1 MCAAMYFLFANPQKP
16 ETINAARELAGVI
29 ESAGEGVVL
38 DAWLHDQLNIG
49 HKASLN
55 DLKRASIDCIIS
67 LGGDGTLLRTL
78 PTAALENIPVLGINM
93 GRVGFLLEVDDMD
106 LNLMVKRL
114 ISKDYQL
121 EHRHMLSAHI
131 VGRKEEYL
139 VMNDVVLCRGGN
151 PSSIRVENYANDE
164 LVYVTDGD
172 GVIVA
177 SATGSTGYCLS
188 AGGPVLHPTLRNLV
202 LLPICSHKAQQLPIV
217 FDEKIHVRLKSSAGP
232 GRTQQI
238 LFDGQTSLEL
248 PGTVE
253 VSVSLSKE
261 RVNFIRFAPQH
272 FYTRLRLKQA
282 EWSGK

>member
-1 MCAAMYFLFANPQKP
+1 MYFLFANPQKT
-16 ETINAARELAGVI
+16 ETIAVARELASAI
-29 ESAGEGVVL
+29 ASAGEDVAL
-38 DAWLHDQLNIG
+38 DTWLHDELKIG
-49 HKASLN
+49 VGLSLN
-55 DLKRASIDCIIS
+55 ELKGMDIDFIIS

-78 PTAALENIPVLGINM
+78 PTAARQKIPVLGINM
-93 GRVGFLLEVDDMD
+93 GRVGFLLEVENMD
-106 LNLMVKRL
+106 LTLLVRRL
-114 ISKDYQL
+114 RQRDFHL
-121 EHRHMLSAHI
+121 ESRHMLSAR
-131 VGRKEEYL
+131 VTGRDEEYL

-188 AGGPVLHPTLRNLV
+188 AGGPVLHPTLKNLV

-217 FDEKIHVRLKSSAGP
+217 FDEHIQVSMKSNVSE

-238 LFDGQTSLEL
+238 LFDGQTTLEL

-253 VSVSLSKE
+253 VQVRLSDSC
-261 RVNFIRFAPQH
+261 VDFVRFSPQQ
-272 FYTRLRLKQA
+272 FYTRLRFKQA

>member
-1 MCAAMYFLFANPQKP
+1 MYFLFANPQKT
-16 ETINAARELAGVI
+16 ETISAARELAGVI
-29 ESAGEGVVL
+29 RAAGERVAL
-38 DAWLHDQLNIG
+38 DAWLHDELKVGI
-49 HKASLN
+49 KATLS
-55 DLKRASIDCIIS
+55 DLRGEDTDCIIS

-78 PTAALENIPVLGINM
+78 PTAAKKGIPVLGINM
-93 GRVGFLLEVDDMD
+93 GRVGFLLEVENM
-106 LNLMVKRL
+106 NLGDVLTRL
-114 ISKDYQL
+114 QARDYQL
-121 EHRHMLSAHI
+121 EHRHMLSARV
-131 VGRKEEYL
+131 VGRDEEYH

-151 PSSIRVENYANDE
+151 PSSIRVENYADDE

-188 AGGPVLHPTLRNLV
+188 AGGPVLHPSLRNIV

-217 FDEKIHVRLKSSAGP
+217 FDEHVRVRIKSTAGP

-248 PGTVE
+248 PGTAE
-253 VSVSLSKE
+253 VNIGLSRE
-261 RVNFIRFAPQH
+261 RVSFIRFAPQH
-272 FYTRLRLKQA
+272 FYTRLRSKQA

>member
-1 MCAAMYFLFANPQKP
+1 MYFLFSNPQKT
-16 ETINAARELAGVI
+16 ETIAVARELASAI
-29 ESAGEGVVL
+29 ASAGEDVAL
-38 DAWLHDQLNIG
+38 DTWLHDELKIG
-49 HKASLN
+49 VGLSLN
-55 DLKRASIDCIIS
+55 ELKGMDIDFIIS

-78 PTAALENIPVLGINM
+78 PTAARQKIPVLGINM
-93 GRVGFLLEVDDMD
+93 GRVGFLLEVENMD
-106 LNLMVKRL
+106 LTLLVRRL
-114 ISKDYQL
+114 RQRDFYL
-121 EHRHMLSAHI
+121 ESRHMLSAR
-131 VGRKEEYL
+131 VTGRDEEYL

-188 AGGPVLHPTLRNLV
+188 AGGPVLHPTLKNLV

-217 FDEKIHVRLKSSAGP
+217 FDEHIQVSMKSNVSE

-238 LFDGQTSLEL
+238 LFDGQTTLEL

-253 VSVSLSKE
+253 VQVRLSDSC
-261 RVNFIRFAPQH
+261 VDFVRFSPQQ
-272 FYTRLRLKQA
+272 FYTRLRFKQA

>member
-1 MCAAMYFLFANPQKP
+1 MNEKMYFLFANPLKA
-16 ETINAARELAGVI
+16 ETVTVARELAAVL
-29 ESAGEGVVL
+29 EAAGESVVL
-38 DAWLHDQLNIG
+38 DSWLHEELRVGRGATLAELGGMD
-49 HKASLN
+49 
-55 DLKRASIDCIIS
+55 IDFILS

-78 PTAALENIPVLGINM
+78 PTAARLKIPVLGINM
-93 GRVGFLLEVDDMD
+93 GRVGFLLEVEHMD
-106 LNLMVKRL
+106 LGLMVGRL
-114 ISKDYQL
+114 RRREFRL
-121 EHRHMLSAHI
+121 EERHMLSACI
-131 VGRKEEYL
+131 TGRDEEYL

-188 AGGPVLHPTLRNLV
+188 AGGPVLHPTLKNLV

-217 FDEKIHVRLKSSAGP
+217 FDEHIQVSMRSNVPAGK
-232 GRTQQI
+232 TQQI
-238 LFDGQTSLEL
+238 LFDGQTALEL

-253 VSVSLSKE
+253 VKVRMSNECVSF
-261 RVNFIRFAPQH
+261 VRFAPQQ